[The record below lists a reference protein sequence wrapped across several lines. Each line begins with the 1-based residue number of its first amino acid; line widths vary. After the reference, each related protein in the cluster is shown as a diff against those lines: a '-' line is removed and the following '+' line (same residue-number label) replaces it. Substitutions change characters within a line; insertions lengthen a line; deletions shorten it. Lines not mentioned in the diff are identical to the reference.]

1 LFQRLVDLSH
11 AVSPDA
17 PTWEGAENAFTAE
30 IVSSHERDGC
40 YVRRVCLDEHA
51 STHLDA
57 PAHMS
62 RTGWTVDRIPLE
74 RLVGPLV
81 ILDIA
86 QTAAGNADCRLEPDD
101 IAAWEKRHGS
111 VPQGAIVIVRSRWE
125 TRWKSPPSYRN
136 VGPDGSLH
144 FPGYSLEAA
153 KLLVAGRRA
162 VGLGIDTLSVDYGPS
177 REYEVHRFCAAQ
189 GVYHL
194 ENVANLDAVPE
205 AGATAIVLP
214 MKLENGSGAP
224 VRILAMVRD

>member
-1 LFQRLVDLSH
+1 LSERLIDLSH
-11 AVSPDA
+11 AVSPDTPNWDGVEYA
-17 PTWEGAENAFTAE
+17 FAAEVVAT
-30 IVSSHERDGC
+30 HEREGY
-40 YVRRVCLDEHA
+40 YVRRISLDEHS

-62 RTGWTVDRIPLE
+62 STGWTVDRIPLE
-74 RLVGPLV
+74 RLAGPLV

-86 QTAAGNADCRLEPDD
+86 QRAAGDADCKLEPGD
-101 IAAWEKRHGS
+101 IAAWENRHGS
-111 VPQGAIVIVRSRWE
+111 VPQGAIVIVRSGWE
-125 TRWKSPPSYRN
+125 KRWKSPRSYRN
-136 VGPDGSLH
+136 AAPDGTLH

-153 KLLVAGRRA
+153 KLLVSARGA

-177 REYEVHRFCAAQ
+177 REYEVHRFCAAH

-214 MKLENGSGAP
+214 MKIENGSGAP
-224 VRILAMVRD
+224 ARIVAMVRD